1 MDVDDR
7 LPVFREH
14 VVEHLVAQDAR
25 SVEHDVQSAKGIAG
39 LLDHRETVVEFGDR
53 AVIRCRLAARRF
65 DLVDDLLRRRLVGTF
80 AAAASA
86 WIVDHDLC
94 TVRRHQL
101 GDLGSDT
108 PTRAGANRNP
118 SFEHAHPS
126 TPSVLISSPGL
137 SGGMPVLSIRAGPA
151 YVERSRRRCKK

>member
-14 VVEHLVAQDAR
+14 IVEHLVAQDAGG
-25 SVEHDVQSAKGIAG
+25 VEHDVQPAKGVAG
-39 LLDHRETVVEFGDR
+39 LLDHRETVVEFGNR
-53 AVIRCRLAARRF
+53 TVIRRRLAARRF
-65 DLVDDLLRRRLVGTF
+65 DLVDDLLRRRLVGPF

-94 TVRRHQL
+94 AVRRHQL
-101 GDLGSDT
+101 GDLGSDA

-126 TPSVLISSPGL
+126 TPSGSCLVSRVV
-137 SGGMPVLSIRAGPA
+137 GGYAGFVNPRRPRLRRATQTE
-151 YVERSRRRCKK
+151 VQK